1 MKHTKVVL
9 VGVCLVALA
18 MTTAVLTIALGSASA
33 GESGAATMISRNLE
47 TQGIMGASVSLQDG
61 SLEVT
66 LSSTKGGAPE
76 DTWARTV
83 VQREAEFLAKSS
95 DLSDAQLGIT
105 IVDEQGNVVYRCE
118 GPIEARSRPAGKEA
132 APAGALSSAETDLVA
147 QGEKVGVVLKG
158 LSLDADPSQ
167 GLVVDAKTA
176 VTSSPGQE
184 RDAQIRWATVGL
196 LGELRDYCE
205 GTGRLDIDL
214 YRLMIEDSGGNVL
227 VSYIV
232 DPRTRSVRAWMAP
245 GVTPVWCQGRP
256 ASMPADGATT
266 P

>member
-1 MKHTKVVL
+1 VKHTRVVL
-9 VGVCLVALA
+9 VGVCLIALA
-18 MTTAVLTIALGSASA
+18 MTAAVLTMALGSASA
-33 GESGAATMISRNLE
+33 EDSSADTMISRNLE
-47 TQGIMGASVSLQDG
+47 TQGIKGTSVSLQNG

-83 VQREAEFLAKSS
+83 VQREAEFLATSS

-118 GPIEARSRPAGKEA
+118 GPIEAQSRPAAKEA
-132 APAGALSSAETDLVA
+132 PVGALSSAEIDLAA
-147 QGEKVGVVLKG
+147 QAEKVGVVLKG

-167 GLVVDAKTA
+167 GLIVDAKTG
-176 VTSSPGQE
+176 VISSPGQE

-205 GTGRLDIDL
+205 GTGRLDVDL
-214 YRLMIEDSGGNVL
+214 YRLRIEDSGGNVL

-245 GVTPVWCQGRP
+245 GVTPVWCQGQP
-256 ASMPADGATT
+256 ASMPAGAATT